1 MTGRALAAGLVLPRP
16 GAGPA
21 GMPARVLGD
30 DAGGIAEIVADASA
44 PADRWVLPAPVNA
57 HDHGRSL
64 ATLAFGAVDDV
75 LEIWIAGLGREP
87 TTDPYLRAAVAFA
100 RMAESGIAATNH
112 CHNTADPDRLVA
124 EAEAVA
130 RAARNVGIR
139 VTFAV
144 PIVDRNPLVYEGA
157 DALMATLDPADR
169 AALEAGMKRRPS
181 TATQLD
187 MAREIAALEH
197 PLFKVQHGPVGPQW
211 VRESTLETLAADS
224 AATGRRLH
232 MHLFETLWQRRWADR
247 AHAEGL
253 IGRLDRLGVLS
264 PRLTVA
270 HGIWLDDADA
280 ALLAARGVT
289 VAVNTTSNL
298 RLRSGVAPVD
308 RYRRHGLA
316 YALGLDGMAMDDDD
330 DILRE
335 ARLFWLLHRGF
346 AGDAG
351 VTAAELFAALCVTGR
366 PTLDAPPT
374 EALAAGAPADILVL
388 DAGRMAGDVLPGA
401 ADPVTVLTHRMA
413 RAFVDR
419 LVVAGRTVVADGKV
433 TGVDLAAMQAD
444 LKDRAR
450 AGWAAAPPDLARAG
464 RLQAAIDR
472 HYRSLEPVVGEA

>member
-1 MTGRALAAGLVLPRP
+1 MTDEDLAAGLVLPRP
-16 GAGPA
+16 GVGPS
-21 GMPARVLGD
+21 GVPARVRGD
-30 DAGGIAEIVADASA
+30 GAGGIADLVPDAAA
-44 PADRWVLPAPVNA
+44 PTDRWVLPAPVNA

-75 LEIWIAGLGREP
+75 LEVWIAGLGQEP
-87 TTDPYLRAAVAFA
+87 GTDPYLRAAVAFA

-112 CHNTADPDRLVA
+112 CHNTADPDRLVE
-124 EAEAVA
+124 EAEAVS
-130 RAARNVGIR
+130 RAARDVGIR

-144 PIVDRNPLVYEGA
+144 PIVDRNPLVYEGSDDLLA
-157 DALMATLDPADR
+157 ALDPADR
-169 AALEAGMKRRPS
+169 ATVETGMKRRPS

-187 MAREIAALEH
+187 MARAIAGLEH

-211 VRESTLETLAADS
+211 VQESTLEALAADS

-232 MHLFETLWQRRWADR
+232 MHLFETQWQRRWADR

-270 HGIWLDDADA
+270 HGIWLDEADA
-280 ALLAARGVT
+280 ALLAEREVT

-298 RLRSGVAPVD
+298 RLRSGIAPVD
-308 RYRRHGLA
+308 RYRHHGLA

-346 AGDAG
+346 AGDSG
-351 VTAAELFAALCVTGR
+351 VTAAELFAALCLTGR

-374 EALAAGAPADILVL
+374 GGLQAGAPADLLVL

-401 ADPVTVLTHRMA
+401 ADPVTVLTHRMG

-419 LVVAGRTVVADGKV
+419 LVVAGRPVVADGRV
-433 TGVDLAAMQAD
+433 TGVDLPAMQATLRD
-444 LKDRAR
+444 QARAR
-450 AGWAAAPPDLARAG
+450 WAAAPPDLARAG